1 MGLCRWVWP
10 RWRWGCADGFGL
22 GADGTPQLRRE
33 VEGGGHSQQRRGGK
47 SASRDE
53 DRGDSPLHARKS
65 RPKTLRSR
73 SLDSRGAIKISAVT
87 PSKSK
92 DNSDSLVEGTASNM
106 HAFDDNRVSEV
117 TPIMLLM
124 KLIYVQC

>member
-1 MGLCRWVWP
+1 MNLIYAWK
-10 RWRWGCADGFGL
+10 D
-22 GADGTPQLRRE
+22 
-33 VEGGGHSQQRRGGK
+33 K
-47 SASRDE
+47 SNVVKRHLSTVFIH
-53 DRGDSPLHARKS
+53 SPLHARKS